1 MKKNNQILYA
11 IIGVLLGV
19 ILVLGL
25 LFYIYTGKLRAME
38 RQVESMEGTMSDA
51 VAQAQNKTPESGE
64 STDVESA

>member
-25 LFYIYTGKLRAME
+25 LFYIYTGKLRAM
-38 RQVESMEGTMSDA
+38 
-51 VAQAQNKTPESGE
+51 
-64 STDVESA
+64 